1 MKTPTDSQLMAVSA
15 ALPVLARAYRAAADK
30 VLAGYGLSQ
39 ATAWPVILAGRLGDG
54 LRQGA
59 LAEALGIEGPS
70 LVRLLDHL
78 VSAGLI
84 ERREDPSDRRART
97 LHLTE
102 SGQALRAKL
111 EDVLTRIR
119 RELFKG
125 IDADDVAACLRVF
138 EQLTLALAQGVPMPD
153 GLRPEPAGT
162 RAGRDGHALERAA
175 GEKASGKP

>member
-1 MKTPTDSQLMAVSA
+1 MAVSA
-15 ALPVLARAYRAAADK
+15 ALPVLARAYRSAADK

-54 LRQGA
+54 VRQGA

-138 EQLTLALAQGVPMPD
+138 EKLTLALSHGLPMPD
-153 GLRPEPAGT
+153 DLQPEPTDAPSGQ
-162 RAGRDGHALERAA
+162 DVPALERAPN
-175 GEKASGKP
+175 EKESGKP

>member
-1 MKTPTDSQLMAVSA
+1 MKRPTDRQLLAVSTT
-15 ALPVLARAYRAAADK
+15 LPVLARAYRSAADK
-30 VLAGYGLSQ
+30 VLASYGLSQ
-39 ATAWPVILAGRLGDG
+39 ATAWPVVLAGRLGDG
-54 LRQGA
+54 VRQGA
-59 LAEALGIEGPS
+59 LADALGIEGPS

-78 VSAGLI
+78 VAAGLI

-125 IDADDVAACLRVF
+125 IDGNDIEACLRVF
-138 EQLTLALAQGVPMPD
+138 EQLTAALARGVPMPD
-153 GLRPEPAGT
+153 DIDA
-162 RAGRDGHALERAA
+162 AA
-175 GEKASGKP
+175 GKDAQP